1 MIIAATG
8 HRPGKLG
15 GYGKPVR
22 DRLRGLARDHMERR
36 RPEKVISGM
45 ALGWD
50 QAWALAAIDLG
61 IPFIA
66 AVPFPDQP
74 KVWPAESRKLY
85 GRIMGHAA
93 SVHIVAEFFSNRAM
107 QKRNEWMV
115 DESTEIA
122 ALWDGTF
129 GGTCNCIAYV
139 EKRRKPWVNLWPHW
153 IGDYEAIL
161 G

>member
-1 MIIAATG
+1 MIIGATG
-8 HRPGKLG
+8 HRPNKLG
-15 GYGKPVR
+15 GYGREVR
-22 DRLRGLARDHMERR
+22 DKLRILARGYLQRR

-74 KVWPAESRKLY
+74 KVWPEESRRLY
-85 GRIMGHAA
+85 ERIMRHAVD
-93 SVHIVAEFFSNRAM
+93 VHVVAEFFSNRAM

-115 DESTEIA
+115 DNSDEMA
-122 ALWDGTF
+122 ALWDGTL
-129 GGTCNCIAYV
+129 GGTCNCIGYI
-139 EKRRKPWVNLWPHW
+139 EKRRKPWINLWAQW
-153 IGDYEAIL
+153 AGDYEAML